1 MWLISQSRKSCRQQI
16 FHERLFKTKDDLI
29 DYLCAQLT
37 DGYFESLQKATRDQE
52 PISFE
57 TTMANFFN
65 FWWQQKDLVRLLIR
79 QGLFDR
85 LNGVWLQDAV
95 AHYRAFPAPWHVAGT
110 DQEVNYIMAFALG
123 GFTNILRVWLAQDE
137 PESPEQVQKGALAG
151 FGQLARSIGGTN

>member
-1 MWLISQSRKSCRQQI
+1 M
-16 FHERLFKTKDDLI
+16 
-29 DYLCAQLT
+29 
-37 DGYFESLQKATRDQE
+37 
-52 PISFE
+52 
-57 TTMANFFN
+57 
-65 FWWQQKDLVRLLIR
+65 IR